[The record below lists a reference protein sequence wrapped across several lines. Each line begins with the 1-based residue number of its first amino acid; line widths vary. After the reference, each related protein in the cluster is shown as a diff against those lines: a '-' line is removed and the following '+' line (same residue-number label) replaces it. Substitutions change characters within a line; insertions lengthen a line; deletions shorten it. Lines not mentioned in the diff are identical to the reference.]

1 MRSFFIYHK
10 DGSISLYE
18 YRNKELSVFKNK
30 GEIEQTYDP
39 DAFWD
44 WWRDK
49 VEYQDEEI
57 SFFIMT
63 DQDSFDIPSD
73 IRISKENILSKK
85 IVHKKRDLNFS
96 GLNSIYYPIVKT
108 FSLKDSLTKKY
119 INIDTLTQYSYL
131 LKILKNTFLSSI
143 SFMLEKFIF
152 LLMQIPKI
160 VWNKIEKIKEE
171 RAKKLEQ
178 FKIKSETRL

>member
-10 DGSISLYE
+10 DGNISLYE
-18 YRNKELSVFKNK
+18 YIDKELIVLRSK
-30 GEIEQTYDP
+30 GEEEQTYGH

-73 IRISKENILSKK
+73 IRIAKQNILSKK
-85 IVHKKRDLNFS
+85 IVHNKIDLNFS
-96 GLNSIYYPIVKT
+96 GLNSIHYPIVKT

-119 INIDTLTQYSYL
+119 INIDTLTQYSRV
-131 LKILKNTFLSSI
+131 LKTLKNTFLSSI
-143 SFMLEKFIF
+143 SFMLEKFIS

>member
-1 MRSFFIYHK
+1 MCIGYKCIFHAR
-10 DGSISLYE
+10 
-18 YRNKELSVFKNK
+18 
-30 GEIEQTYDP
+30 
-39 DAFWD
+39 A
-44 WWRDK
+44 
-49 VEYQDEEI
+49 
-57 SFFIMT
+57 
-63 DQDSFDIPSD
+63 
-73 IRISKENILSKK
+73 LSKK
-85 IVHKKRDLNFS
+85 IVNSQRNLNFT
-96 GLNSIYYPIVKT
+96 GLNSIHYPIVKT